1 MTNSELRSIYNYV
14 AENSKLNDYQNLEKK
29 KHIRKDINALLL
41 LDSILK
47 RNPNFNTE
55 HNLICRSDK
64 HAIYFDCTLSD
75 LSPYITEEEV
85 KELTLSGVSFSE
97 DEIYFFL

>member
-1 MTNSELRSIYNYV
+1 MTNSELRAIYNHV
-14 AENSKLNDYQNLEKK
+14 AENSTLNDYQNLEQKK
-29 KHIRKDINALLL
+29 NIRKDINALVL
-41 LDSILK
+41 LDTILK
-47 RNPNFNTE
+47 RNPYFNTE

-75 LSPYITEEEV
+75 LSPYITKEEV

-97 DEIYFFL
+97 DEIYFFI

>member
-1 MTNSELRSIYNYV
+1 MTNSELRYIYNYV

-47 RNPNFNTE
+47 RN
-55 HNLICRSDK
+55 
-64 HAIYFDCTLSD
+64 
-75 LSPYITEEEV
+75 
-85 KELTLSGVSFSE
+85 
-97 DEIYFFL
+97 

>member
-47 RNPNFNTE
+47 RNQISTLNIILFAD
-55 HNLICRSDK
+55 LINML
-64 HAIYFDCTLSD
+64 FTLIA
-75 LSPYITEEEV
+75 LYQI
-85 KELTLSGVSFSE
+85 
-97 DEIYFFL
+97 FLPISLKKK